1 MAGSPATGRNVG
13 ERRLSRLSRRCRK
26 PIRRFRGRSGLI
38 LPATPPRAAGVAPD
52 EKIDMNDSMK
62 KIQVYDPPMCC
73 PTGVCGPA
81 VDPALVQ
88 FAADLKW
95 LTGQG
100 VVAERFNLTQN
111 PGAFTK
117 NELVRS
123 TLMAADDPVLPLL
136 VVDGKVVA
144 KGAYPTRAELV
155 SLLGLEGDGNGNQQQ
170 H

>member
-1 MAGSPATGRNVG
+1 
-13 ERRLSRLSRRCRK
+13 
-26 PIRRFRGRSGLI
+26 
-38 LPATPPRAAGVAPD
+38 
-52 EKIDMNDSMK
+52 MNDALK

-95 LTGQG
+95 LTDQG

-144 KGAYPTRAELV
+144 KGGYPTRAELV
-155 SLLGLEGDGNGNQQQ
+155 SLLGLAGDGNGNQQQ